1 MRKNNGCEKYPF
13 YSTLTIQLVPDL
25 SLLIGVLARL
35 LFFRKMAAG
44 MCKTILYYIS
54 TSKKILDRMPGRL

>member
-1 MRKNNGCEKYPF
+1 MFSLGLF
-13 YSTLTIQLVPDL
+13 YYTLNIQLVLDL

-44 MCKTILYYIS
+44 MCTATLYYIS
-54 TSKKILDRMPGRL
+54 TSKKILDRMPGRP